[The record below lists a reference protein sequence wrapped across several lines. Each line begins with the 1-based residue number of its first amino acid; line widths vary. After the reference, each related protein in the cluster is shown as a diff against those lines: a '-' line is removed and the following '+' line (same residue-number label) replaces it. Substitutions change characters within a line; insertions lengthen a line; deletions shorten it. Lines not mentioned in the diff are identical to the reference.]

1 MSNSELKLHKYQ
13 EDAVKFLQEAPGG
26 RGLFLDMGLG
36 KTAITLSALTPEHLP
51 ALVIAPKRVA
61 MNVWGEEAKK
71 WRPDLKVI
79 QCTGSPRAR
88 RGGLENTNGDIY
100 VISRD
105 VQSDAE
111 GYAKMK
117 RFRTLILDEL
127 SGYKNKSSKRW
138 KSANRIRKD
147 VVNCWGLTGT
157 PTPNSLLDLWAQVA
171 ILDRGVTLGRS
182 LAAFRE
188 RWFEAESIGWKG
200 YVTKWKPLPGAEVN
214 VFDMISH
221 FCMSMK
227 TDRKIDLPP
236 VFENDVIV
244 ELPANARKAYN
255 RMRKDLVVEA
265 SEGVIHSAATAAVM
279 TGKLSQISAGF
290 IYPDVDDYLAGAE
303 ITKLHNEKAKAV
315 LEIYEGTGSPL
326 LVFYRF
332 KAELEELKAT
342 LPAEVLHTSDEKGVF
357 DAWNRG
363 EIPVLAAHPASI
375 GHGLNLQHGGHT
387 IVWTTLPWSTEEW
400 EQANKR
406 LSRQGQKHPVT
417 IHKVTARG
425 TIDSIIDSRLKG
437 KETAQDALMSYLQD
451 F

>member
-71 WRPDLKVI
+71 WRPDLKVV

-88 RGGLENTNGDIY
+88 RDGLENTEGDIY

-105 VQSDAE
+105 VQANAE
-111 GYAKMK
+111 EYAADG

-127 SGYKNKSSKRW
+127 SGYKSKTSKRW
-138 KSANRIRKD
+138 KSANRIRRN

-157 PTPNSLLDLWAQVA
+157 PTPNGLLDLWAQVA

-200 YVTKWKPLPGAEVN
+200 YVTKWKPLPGAEVH

-227 TDRKIDLPP
+227 TDGKIDLPP
-236 VFENDVIV
+236 VIENDVIV
-244 ELPANARKAYN
+244 ELPANARRAYQQ
-255 RMRKDLVVEA
+255 MRRDLVVEV
-265 SEGVIHSAATAAVM
+265 SEGKLYSAATAAVM

-290 IYPDVDDYLAGAE
+290 IYPDVDDYLAGAG

-342 LPAEVLHTSDEKGVF
+342 LPAGVLHTSDEKGVF
-357 DAWNRG
+357 DAWNAG

-417 IHKVTARG
+417 IHKVTARD

>member
-36 KTAITLSALTPEHLP
+36 KTAITLFALTTEHLP

-71 WRPDLKVI
+71 WRPDLKVV

-88 RGGLENTNGDIY
+88 RDGLENTEGDLY

-105 VQSDAE
+105 VQADAE
-111 GYAKMK
+111 AYAADG

-138 KSANRIRKD
+138 KSANRIRKN

-157 PTPNSLLDLWAQVA
+157 PTPNGLVDLWAQVA

-188 RWFEAESIGWKG
+188 RWFEAETIGWKG
-200 YVTKWKPLPGAEVN
+200 YVTKWKPLPGAEVR

-227 TDRKIDLPP
+227 TDGKIDLPP
-236 VFENDVIV
+236 VIENDVIV
-244 ELPANARKAYN
+244 ELPANARRAYQQ
-255 RMRKDLVVEA
+255 MRKDLVVEVYA
-265 SEGVIHSAATAAVM
+265 GKLHSAATAAVM

-342 LPAEVLHTSDEKGVF
+342 LPAGVLHTSDEKGVF
-357 DAWNRG
+357 DAWNAG

-406 LSRQGQKHPVT
+406 LSRQGQKHRVT
-417 IHKVTARG
+417 IHKVMARN

-451 F
+451 I

>member
-36 KTAITLSALTPEHLP
+36 KTAITLSALTTEHLP

-61 MNVWGEEAKK
+61 MNVWGEEARK

-88 RGGLENTNGDIY
+88 RDGLENPNGDIY

-188 RWFEAESIGWKG
+188 RWFEAETIGWKG
-200 YVTKWKPLPGAEVN
+200 YVTKWRALPGADVR

-227 TDRKIDLPP
+227 TDGKIDLPP

-255 RMRKDLVVEA
+255 QMRKDLVVEA
-265 SEGVIHSAATAAVM
+265 SEGAVHSASTAAVM

-290 IYPDVDDYLAGAE
+290 IYPDVDDFLAGAE

-332 KAELEELKAT
+332 RAELEELKAT
-342 LPAEVLHTSDEKGVF
+342 LPAGVLHTSDEKGVF
-357 DAWNRG
+357 DAWNAG

-406 LSRQGQKHPVT
+406 LSRQGQKRPVT
-417 IHKVTARG
+417 IHKVMARN
-425 TIDSIIDSRLKG
+425 TIDSIIDGRLKG
-437 KETAQDALMSYLQD
+437 KETAQNALMSYLQD

>member
-1 MSNSELKLHKYQ
+1 M
-13 EDAVKFLQEAPGG
+13 KFLQEAPGG
-26 RGLFLDMGLG
+26 RGLFLYMGLG

-71 WRPDLKVI
+71 WRPDLKVV
-79 QCTGSPRAR
+79 QCTGSPRTR
-88 RGGLENTNGDIY
+88 RDGLENTEGDIY

-105 VQSDAE
+105 VQADAE
-111 GYAKMK
+111 EYAADG

-127 SGYKNKSSKRW
+127 SGYKSKTSKRW
-138 KSANRIRKD
+138 KSANRIRRN

-157 PTPNSLLDLWAQVA
+157 PTPNGLLDLWAQVA
-171 ILDRGVTLGRS
+171 ILDKGVTLGRS

-200 YVTKWKPLPGAEVN
+200 YVTKWRPLPGSEVH

-227 TDRKIDLPP
+227 TDGKIDLPP
-236 VFENDVIV
+236 VIENDVIV
-244 ELPANARKAYN
+244 ELPANARSAYN
-255 RMRKDLVVEA
+255 QMRKDLVVEA
-265 SEGVIHSAATAAVM
+265 AEGKIHSAATAAVM

-303 ITKLHNEKAKAV
+303 STKLHNEQAKAG
-315 LEIYEGTGSPL
+315 LEIFERPGSPL
-326 LVFYRF
+326 LVCYRF
-332 KAELEELKAT
+332 KAELEELKST
-342 LPAEVLHTSDEKGVF
+342 LPAGVLHTSDEKGVF
-357 DAWNRG
+357 DAWNAG

-406 LSRQGQKHPVT
+406 LSRQGQKHTVI
-417 IHKVTARG
+417 IHKVMARN
-425 TIDSIIDSRLKG
+425 TLDSIIASRLKG
-437 KETAQDALMSYLQD
+437 KETAQDALLRNLQD
-451 F
+451 I

>member
-1 MSNSELKLHKYQ
+1 M
-13 EDAVKFLQEAPGG
+13 KFLQEAPGG

-36 KTAITLSALTPEHLP
+36 KTAITLSALTTEHLP

-61 MNVWGEEAKK
+61 MNVWGEEARK

-88 RGGLENTNGDIY
+88 RDGLENPNGDIY

-111 GYAKMK
+111 DYAKMK

-138 KSANRIRKD
+138 KSANHIRKD

-188 RWFEAESIGWKG
+188 RWFEAETIGWKG
-200 YVTKWKPLPGAEVN
+200 YVTKWRALPGADVH

-221 FCMSMK
+221 FCRSMK
-227 TDRKIDLPP
+227 TDGKIDLPP

-255 RMRKDLVVEA
+255 QMRKDLVVEA
-265 SEGVIHSAATAAVM
+265 SEGVVHSASTAAVM

-290 IYPDVDDYLAGAE
+290 IYPDVDDFLAGAE

-342 LPAEVLHTSDEKGVF
+342 LPAGVLHTSDEKGVF
-357 DAWNRG
+357 DAWNNG

-406 LSRQGQKHPVT
+406 LSRQGQKRPVT
-417 IHKVTARG
+417 IHKVMARN
-425 TIDSIIDSRLKG
+425 TIDSIIDERLKG
-437 KETAQDALMSYLQD
+437 KETAQNALMNYLQD